1 MQDTYQNT
9 PKLGV
14 ALVGLGEY
22 STGQLGPALK
32 ETQHCYLA
40 AVVSD
45 EEKKRK
51 QWQAEYNL
59 NETGLYDYE
68 DFDEIKYNKD
78 VDIVYIVLPN
88 AMHAE
93 FAIRAATAG
102 KHVIVE
108 KPLSVN
114 VADCERIIAT
124 CKKNRVKL
132 SIGYR
137 LHFEPYNQEMMRLGQ
152 NQLMGKVTRIIAHD
166 SMEIGERNQWR
177 LDGKLSGGGPLMNN
191 GIYCVQAAQFITGE
205 LPISVEAEFLP
216 KKDHKKFNEVEE
228 GIRWTMEFPGGAIAQ
243 CESSYSKDE
252 NLLRAEAENGW
263 FELEPAYEY
272 HGLKGRTSNGEMNFP
287 DINQQAAQMDD
298 FAICIKNN
306 FDSRVPGKM
315 GLRDVQI
322 MIAIY
327 QSAHTKQKVALH
339 LEQFESL
346 VEK

>member
-1 MQDTYQNT
+1 MQDTYKNT

-45 EEKKRK
+45 EEEKRK

-59 NETGLYDYE
+59 NDTGLYGYE
-68 DFDEIKYNKD
+68 DFDEIRYNKD

-93 FAIRAATAG
+93 FAIRAAEAG

-108 KPLSVN
+108 KPMAVT
-114 VADCERIIAT
+114 VEECERIISA

-152 NQLMGKVTRIIAHD
+152 NHLMGKVTRIIAHD
-166 SMEIGERNQWR
+166 SMEIGKKDQWR
-177 LDGKLSGGGPLMNN
+177 LDVNLSDGGPLMNN
-191 GIYCVQAAQFITGE
+191 GIYCIQAAQFITGE
-205 LPISVEAEFLP
+205 LPVSVEAEFLP
-216 KKDHKKFNEVEE
+216 RTDQKKFNEVEE
-228 GIRWTMEFPGGAIAQ
+228 GIRWTMEFPSGAIAQ
-243 CESSYSKDE
+243 CESSYSKEE

-263 FELEPAYEY
+263 FELNPAYEY
-272 HGLKGRTSNGEMNFP
+272 EGLKGRTSNGEMNFP
-287 DINQQAAQMDD
+287 AINQQAAQMDD
-298 FAICIKNN
+298 FALCIKDN
-306 FDSRVPGKM
+306 FETRVPGEM
-315 GLRDVQI
+315 GLRDVKII
-322 MIAIY
+322 MAIY
-327 QSAHTKQKVALH
+327 ESARTKQKVALH
-339 LEQFESL
+339 LEEFESL

>member
-45 EEKKRK
+45 EEQKRK
-51 QWQAEYNL
+51 QWQTEYNL
-59 NETGLYDYE
+59 KDTGLYDYE
-68 DFDEIKYNKD
+68 DFDEIRYNKD

-93 FAIRAATAG
+93 FAIRAAEAG

-108 KPLSVN
+108 KPMAVT
-114 VADCERIIAT
+114 VEECERIISA

-166 SMEIGERNQWR
+166 SMEIGEKDQWR
-177 LDGKLSGGGPLMNN
+177 LDVNLADGGPLMNN

-205 LPISVEAEFLP
+205 LPVAVEAEFLP
-216 KKDHKKFNEVEE
+216 KTDKKFNEVEE
-228 GIRWTMEFPGGAIAQ
+228 GIRWKMEFPRGAIAQ
-243 CESSYSKDE
+243 CESSYSKNE

-263 FELEPAYEY
+263 FELNPAYEY
-272 HGLKGRTSNGEMNFP
+272 KGLKGRTSNGEMNFP
-287 DINQQAAQMDD
+287 EINQQAAQMDD
-298 FAICIKNN
+298 FALCIKNN
-306 FDSRVPGKM
+306 FETRVPGEM
-315 GLRDVQI
+315 GLRDVKII
-322 MIAIY
+322 MAIY
-327 QSAHTKQKVALH
+327 ESARTKQKVALH
-339 LEQFESL
+339 LEEFESL